1 VATQATDAPVTVRAQ
16 ARWVRTSARKARLV
30 LEHVR
35 GKRYVQA
42 HAALTFSTRA
52 VSRDIL
58 QILESAAANA
68 EANLE
73 LEARDLVVDACFADE
88 GPTAKRWQPRARGRA
103 NRIRKRTCHVTIV
116 LRHDPLPEAAEGTR
130 ASRRGSAAEATIAA
144 SRRRRRKPDADAA
157 AETTAMAGTAPLEG
171 DAEATQVSS
180 ADEALDTG
188 DEGAATSSSPG
199 PAEVE
204 APEEADVEAPDTDAE
219 PPEQPDSTD
228 EPAEGSVEVEAAAED
243 DTADEAAEE
252 TKKPT
257 TDEEA

>member
-1 VATQATDAPVTVRAQ
+1 VAAQATDTPVTVRAQ

-58 QILESAAANA
+58 QVLESAAANA

-73 LEARDLVVDACFADE
+73 LEAQDLVVDACFADE

-116 LRHDPLPEAAEGTR
+116 LRHDPLPEATDDGKGR
-130 ASRRGSAAEATIAA
+130 RRGGAAEATIAA
-144 SRRRRRKPDADAA
+144 SRRRRRKAEPETP
-157 AETTAMAGTAPLEG
+157 ETTTLAGTAPLEG
-171 DAEATQVSS
+171 DAEDT
-180 ADEALDTG
+180 EALQ
-188 DEGAATSSSPG
+188 
-199 PAEVE
+199 AEVE
-204 APEEADVEAPDTDAE
+204 SPEEADVETDDIDAE

-228 EPAEGSVEVEAAAED
+228 EPAEGSAED
-243 DTADEAAEE
+243 DTADTAAEE

-257 TDEEA
+257 EDEEA

>member
-1 VATQATDAPVTVRAQ
+1 MAAQATEDKVTVRAQ

-35 GKRYVQA
+35 GKRYAQA

-58 QILESAAANA
+58 QVLESAAANA

-73 LEARDLVVDACFADE
+73 LEPQDLVVDACFADE

-116 LRHDPLPEAAEGTR
+116 LRHDPLPQAESEDGKGR
-130 ASRRGSAAEATIAA
+130 RRGGAAAATIAA
-144 SRRRRRKPDADAA
+144 SRRRRRK
-157 AETTAMAGTAPLEG
+157 AEEPTTGEATAMAGTAPLES
-171 DAEATQVSS
+171 DAEA
-180 ADEALDTG
+180 AEA
-188 DEGAATSSSPG
+188 
-199 PAEVE
+199 E
-204 APEEADVEAPDTDAE
+204 APEEAPETEAEAPDTDAE
-219 PPEQPDSTD
+219 APEQAETTD
-228 EPAEGSVEVEAAAED
+228 EPAEGGDEAAEPEAAAED

-252 TKKPT
+252 TTKPT
-257 TDEEA
+257 EDEEA

>member
-1 VATQATDAPVTVRAQ
+1 VATQATDTPVTVRAQ
-16 ARWVRTSARKARLV
+16 ARWVRTSARKARVV

-58 QILESAAANA
+58 QVLESAAANA

-73 LEARDLVVDACFADE
+73 LEAQDLVVDACFADE

-116 LRHDPLPEAAEGTR
+116 LRHDPLPEAADDGKGGR
-130 ASRRGSAAEATIAA
+130 RRGGAAEATIAA
-144 SRRRRRKPDADAA
+144 SRRRRRKAEEPAA
-157 AETTAMAGTAPLEG
+157 SEATAMAGTAPLEG
-171 DAEATQVSS
+171 EET
-180 ADEALDTG
+180 
-188 DEGAATSSSPG
+188 
-199 PAEVE
+199 E
-204 APEEADVEAPDTDAE
+204 APEAPEADAAVAELEAPDTDAE
-219 PPEQPDSTD
+219 APEQAETTE
-228 EPAEGSVEVEAAAED
+228 EPAEGSPEAAEEAEEPAAAAED
-243 DTADEAAEE
+243 DTAEEAAEE

-257 TDEEA
+257 EDEEA

>member
-1 VATQATDAPVTVRAQ
+1 VAAQATDTPVTVRAQ

-73 LEARDLVVDACFADE
+73 LEAEDLVVDACFADE

-116 LRHDPLPEAAEGTR
+116 LRHDPLPEATEDGKGR
-130 ASRRGSAAEATIAA
+130 RRGGAAEATIAA
-144 SRRRRRKPDADAA
+144 SRRRRRKPAEEAA
-157 AETTAMAGTAPLEG
+157 AETTAMAGTAPLE
-171 DAEATQVSS
+171 
-180 ADEALDTG
+180 AD
-188 DEGAATSSSPG
+188 
-199 PAEVE
+199 EVE
-204 APEEADVEAPDTDAE
+204 APAAEVETPDEADVEAPDTDAE

>member
-1 VATQATDAPVTVRAQ
+1 MAAQATEDKVTVRAQ

-35 GKRYVQA
+35 GKRYAQA

-58 QILESAAANA
+58 QVLESAAANA

-116 LRHDPLPEAAEGTR
+116 LRHDPLPEAADDGKGGR
-130 ASRRGSAAEATIAA
+130 RRGGAAEATIAA
-144 SRRRRRKPDADAA
+144 SRRRRRKAEEPAA
-157 AETTAMAGTAPLEG
+157 SESTAMAGTAPLEG
-171 DAEATQVSS
+171 DAEA
-180 ADEALDTG
+180 AEA
-188 DEGAATSSSPG
+188 
-199 PAEVE
+199 E
-204 APEEADVEAPDTDAE
+204 APENAAVETEAADAAVAEREGADTDAE
-219 PPEQPDSTD
+219 APEQ
-228 EPAEGSVEVEAAAED
+228 AE
-243 DTADEAAEE
+243 
-252 TKKPT
+252 T
-257 TDEEA
+257 T

>member
-1 VATQATDAPVTVRAQ
+1 MAVQTTDAVTVRSQ

-35 GKRYVQA
+35 GKRYAQA

-58 QILESAAANA
+58 QVLESAAANA

-73 LEARDLVVDACFADE
+73 LEPQDLVVDACFADE

-116 LRHDPLPEAAEGTR
+116 LRHAPLPEAAEGTK
-130 ASRRGSAAEATIAA
+130 AGRRGSAAEATIAA
-144 SRRRRRKPDADAA
+144 SRRRRRKPAEPAA
-157 AETTAMAGTAPLEG
+157 AETAALAGTAPLESEESEAPE
-171 DAEATQVSS
+171 AEAAV
-180 ADEALDTG
+180 DEA
-188 DEGAATSSSPG
+188 A
-199 PAEVE
+199 AEVE
-204 APEEADVEAPDTDAE
+204 APDEAEVETDDTDAE
-219 PPEQPDSTD
+219 PPEQPDTTD
-228 EPAEGSVEVEAAAED
+228 EPAEGSAPEAQNDA
-243 DTADEAAEE
+243 ADEAAEE

>member
-1 VATQATDAPVTVRAQ
+1 MATQATDTPVTVRAQ

-35 GKRYVQA
+35 GKRYAQA

-58 QILESAAANA
+58 QVLESAAANA

-73 LEARDLVVDACFADE
+73 LEPQDLVVDACFADE

-130 ASRRGSAAEATIAA
+130 AGRRGSAAEATIAA
-144 SRRRRRKPDADAA
+144 SRRRRRKPAEATARRRRWRAPPRSRATPRPTEAEAPEA
-157 AETTAMAGTAPLEG
+157 AETEAP
-171 DAEATQVSS
+171 EAV
-180 ADEALDTG
+180 
-188 DEGAATSSSPG
+188 
-199 PAEVE
+199 AEVE
-204 APEEADVEAPDTDAE
+204 APEEPAAEAAE
-219 PPEQPDSTD
+219 EEPAAEAD
-228 EPAEGSVEVEAAAED
+228 EPAAEAED

-257 TDEEA
+257 EDEEA

>member
-1 VATQATDAPVTVRAQ
+1 VATQATDTPVTVRAQ
-16 ARWVRTSARKARLV
+16 ARWVRTSARKARVV

-58 QILESAAANA
+58 QVLESAAANA

-73 LEARDLVVDACFADE
+73 LEAQDLVVDACFADE

-116 LRHDPLPEAAEGTR
+116 LRHDPLPEVAEDGKSGR
-130 ASRRGSAAEATIAA
+130 RRGGAAEATIAA
-144 SRRRRRKPDADAA
+144 SRRRRRKPAEETA
-157 AETTAMAGTAPLEG
+157 AETTAMAGTAPIEG
-171 DAEATQVSS
+171 EAEA
-180 ADEALDTG
+180 
-188 DEGAATSSSPG
+188 
-199 PAEVE
+199 E
-204 APEEADVEAPDTDAE
+204 APETAEAETEAPEAAAEVEAPDTDAE
-219 PPEQPDSTD
+219 APEQAETTE
-228 EPAEGSVEVEAAAED
+228 EPAEGSTEVEAAAEAED

-257 TDEEA
+257 EDEEA

>member
-1 VATQATDAPVTVRAQ
+1 VAAQATDTPVTVRAQ

-35 GKRYVQA
+35 GKRYAQA

-58 QILESAAANA
+58 QVLESAAANA

-116 LRHDPLPEAAEGTR
+116 LRLDPLPEAAEGTR
-130 ASRRGSAAEATIAA
+130 AGRRGSAAEATIAA
-144 SRRRRRKPDADAA
+144 SRRRRRKPAESAA
-157 AETTAMAGTAPLEG
+157 AETTALAGTAPLE
-171 DAEATQVSS
+171 
-180 ADEALDTG
+180 ADEGT
-188 DEGAATSSSPG
+188 AATEAPESAIDEAPA
-199 PAEVE
+199 AEVE
-204 APEEADVEAPDTDAE
+204 APDEADVETADTDAE

-228 EPAEGSVEVEAAAED
+228 EPAEGGAAEAQD
-243 DTADEAAEE
+243 EAADEAAED
-252 TKKPT
+252 TKKKPT
-257 TDEEA
+257 TDEEV